1 MNTRTLDV
9 ALRIAADLD
18 GAAKEVDALSGS
30 LDGVKGAG
38 QNAAQGLN
46 AAATAS
52 GKSSA
57 ANQANAAA
65 AKAASTA
72 QTALGAATQKTS
84 AIQQRAAMTAG
95 ELRNAQRQLPMQITD
110 IVTGLASGQSVF
122 MVAIQ
127 QGGQL
132 RDAWGG
138 IVPAARALAG
148 AISPVAIAVSAGAA
162 AFAAIG
168 FAAYQGYQQI
178 REYELATISTGYSA
192 GVTAGQ
198 LADMADEV
206 GAATGKFGDAD
217 DAMAQLAASGKLT
230 GETLQAA
237 ADAAVNLATLTGES
251 IESTTEKIIKLADAP
266 SATLAKLNEQYHFLT
281 ASVYDHVRSL
291 EDQGRAEDAT
301 RVAVEEFA
309 RVHEQR
315 VQEAEERAGLLERA
329 WRGLGSTIAGI
340 WNDLQDVGRT
350 DAEYRLQAAQ
360 RALGD
365 AQTRAAARGLPFDPT
380 RYQQA
385 IDAAQKLVEAEQRGA
400 LIRAGIQASEDFQI
414 KASEEAR
421 KQAGKDR
428 EAAEKSWDQRAIG
441 DLDKRAKL
449 EEKIKE
455 IRREGALLKKS
466 DQEIEAQIANAR
478 ARYNESLPKGRRTGD
493 KSEAQ
498 KAEEAAQRELANLQK
513 QIDLNATLA
522 EGEKRVSHEARARV
536 EIQKGAFRLSSEATQ
551 QAVLAAAKQLDAQ
564 DAAREA
570 TEKKAKVDEDARR
583 AYERLSV
590 ELRTPIEAAIAGVT
604 ADIETLN
611 KALERGAITAAEY
624 QRQLQRVLHRSY
636 TKPPELPSQFQP
648 IGGPLGDGTDL
659 AAYAKELEKWRAFE
673 TLENDRHLA
682 NKEITE
688 LAHQQRME
696 QIRKD
701 YGDRQAAYS
710 QAQSQFMLGT
720 ASSMFGSLA
729 EIARNSAGEQ
739 SKTYQA
745 LFALSQG
752 FAVAQALIA
761 VYQNAAEAS
770 KQAGGYPYNIPIIAG
785 AIAQGLAIVS
795 QIRAVQPGGY
805 ADGGYTGP
813 GGKYQPAGIVHKGEG
828 VLSQEDIRALGG
840 PAAFYALRHAIH
852 NGYAD
857 GGLVMPTERAEPLA
871 RLQAPSASPVNMRN
885 AMRLYLYQDIDQ
897 LAAAVMSHPATEKKL
912 IATVGDN
919 GQAIQASW
927 GNG

>member
-38 QNAAQGLN
+38 QSAAQGLN
-46 AAATAS
+46 AAAAAS

-72 QTALGAATQKTS
+72 QVALGAATQKTA

-110 IVTGLASGQSVF
+110 IVTGLASGQPVF

-138 IVPAARALAG
+138 IPPAARALAG
-148 AISPVAIAVSAGAA
+148 AISPVAIAVTAGAA

-168 FAAYQGYQQI
+168 VAAYQGYQQI

-217 DAMAQLAASGKLT
+217 DAMVQLAASGKLT

-237 ADAAVNLATLTGES
+237 AGAAVNLATLTGES

-281 ASVYDHVRSL
+281 AAVYDHVRSL

-365 AQTRAAARGLPFDPT
+365 AQSRASARGLPFDPA

-400 LIRAGIQASEDFQI
+400 LIRAGIQASEDFEI
-414 KASEEAR
+414 KASEAAR

-513 QIDLNATLA
+513 QIELNATLA
-522 EGEKRVSHEARARV
+522 DGEKRVSNEARARV

-570 TEKKAKVDEDARR
+570 TEKKARADEDARR

-611 KALERGAITAAEY
+611 KALESGAINAAEY
-624 QRQLQRVLHRSY
+624 QRQLSRIGKLSEGRAPS
-636 TKPPELPSQFQP
+636 LPGQFQQS
-648 IGGPLGDGTDL
+648 GGPLGDGAEL
-659 AAYAKELEKWRAFE
+659 AAYAVRLDQWRADEIAKADAFYAAKE
-673 TLENDRHLA
+673 GGEAEHLA
-682 NKEITE
+682 RID
-688 LAHQQRME
+688 AIQRE
-696 QIRKD
+696 
-701 YGDRQAAYS
+701 YGAKQAAYS

-761 VYQNAAEAS
+761 VYQNAANAMKETP
-770 KQAGGYPYNIPIIAG
+770 YPYNIPIIAG

-795 QIRAVQPGGY
+795 QIRAVQPTGY